1 MKNLATHRIALV
13 LAVSVLAALVTLPG
27 LATAADRHIG
37 PLSPPS
43 GAWFGG
49 SVNQNRNDGVNG
61 GMAEINDRESFL
73 GRRYDIINRFYAFN
87 VSAPT
92 SLEAWDV
99 TMGRIPMVTW
109 GAGSDT
115 LDLAN
120 GVNDAWLRQQA
131 DRFAAFGSPIFLR
144 FYHEPD
150 GGYQSANVHSAA
162 AYVQAW
168 RHVHDIFLQQGATNV
183 VWIWCPTSWSYVTG
197 SPWPP
202 TYYPGDSYVDWIAS
216 DGYNWFPKPGTN
228 WRSWTQ
234 IFQPFYDWA
243 ATMTKPIMIAEN
255 GVMEDPAVAGR
266 KAAWIAD
273 SQQRLKTQFPLIQ
286 AVLYFDTQV
295 TKSGFTFT
303 WPVDT
308 TQSSYNAY
316 RTMANDPYFMPS
328 HSTPDMT
335 PPTQPG
341 TPTGVS
347 NGPSTIDLTW
357 AASTD
362 DRAGA
367 ITYRVMRDAAQVGT
381 ASSASTSTVAFTDT
395 GLAAGSTHTYAIVP
409 VDVAGNVGPQSGTSA
424 AITVLD
430 DPPPPPSVFADDFSS
445 GGFGNWTGMTRMTI
459 DAGNGGLAAPSARAQ
474 VANQSAWAYKTLSA
488 PVTGTVCMSLRANV
502 SAAGATGLVLLRLRT
517 ATDGPVAR
525 VATSASGILQIRS
538 DVSGTQIGSGV
549 AMGSGWHAIE
559 LCGTVGASGTWD
571 LYRDGVH
578 IVTAWVANTGTTRVG
593 RIQIG
598 DNAAKTVTINID
610 DVVVDQHAG

>member
-1 MKNLATHRIALV
+1 MKKVGTRRIASILALLV
-13 LAVSVLAALVTLPG
+13 TTALVALPG
-27 LATAADRHIG
+27 TATAADRPVG

-49 SVNQNRNDGVNG
+49 TVNQNRNDGVNG
-61 GMAEINDRESFL
+61 GMAEINARESFL

-87 VSAPT
+87 VAIPT
-92 SLEAWDV
+92 SLESWDAS
-99 TMGRIPMVTW
+99 MGRIPMVTW

-120 GVNDAWLRQQA
+120 GVNDTWLRQQA

-150 GGYQSANVHSAA
+150 GAYQSAAVHSAT
-162 AYVQAW
+162 AYIQAW
-168 RHVHDIFLQQGATNV
+168 RHVHDIFIQEGATNV

-202 TYYPGDSYVDWIAS
+202 TYYPGDAYVDWIAT

-243 ATMTKPIMIAEN
+243 ATMSKPIMIAEN

-273 SQQRLKTQFPLIQ
+273 SQQQLKTSFPLIQ

-295 TKSGFTFT
+295 TKGGFTYT

-308 TQSSYNAY
+308 TQASYNAY
-316 RTMANDPYFMPS
+316 RTMANDPYFMPT
-328 HSTPDMT
+328 HGAPDMT

-347 NGPSTIDLTW
+347 LSSSTIDLTW
-357 AASTD
+357 GASTD
-362 DRAGA
+362 DLGGT
-367 ITYRVMRDAAQVGT
+367 IMYRVLRDGAQVGSV
-381 ASSASTSTVAFTDT
+381 SSASTSTVSFTDQ
-395 GLAAGSTHTYAIVP
+395 GLTAGSTHTYSVVP
-409 VDVAGNVGPQSGTSA
+409 VDAAGNVGPQSATSA

-430 DPPPPPSVFADDFSS
+430 APPPPPSGFADDFSS
-445 GGFGNWTGMTRMTI
+445 AGFGSWTGVTRLTI
-459 DAGNGGLAAPSARAQ
+459 DAGAGGVAAPSARAQ
-474 VANQSAWAYKTLSA
+474 VTNQSAWAYKTLST
-488 PVTGTVCMSLRANV
+488 PVTGTVCMSLRANISTAG
-502 SAAGATGLVLLRLRT
+502 SASLVLLRLRT
-517 ATDGPVAR
+517 STDGPVAR
-525 VATSASGILQIRS
+525 VTTNASGVLQIRS
-538 DVSGTQIGSGV
+538 DVSGTQKSSGV
-549 AMGSGWHAIE
+549 AMGSGWHSIE
-559 LCGTVGASGTWD
+559 LCGTVGTAGSWD
-571 LYRDGVH
+571 LYRDGVR
-578 IVTAWVANTGTTRVG
+578 IVTAWVANTGTTPVG

-598 DNAAKTVTINID
+598 DNAAKTVTMNID